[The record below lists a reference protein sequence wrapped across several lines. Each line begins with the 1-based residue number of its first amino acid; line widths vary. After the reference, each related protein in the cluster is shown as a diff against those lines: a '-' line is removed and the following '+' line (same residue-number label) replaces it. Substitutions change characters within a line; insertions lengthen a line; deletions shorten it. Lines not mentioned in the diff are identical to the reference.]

1 MTEHYAKAEKIAL
14 AATAD
19 VDVAGNL
26 FYPMMNQIFAQL
38 ALGGARGA
46 SGPPADRLARV
57 RQSMAAA
64 QPDFRSVV
72 GQTEMRMYERV
83 VAGTLAGDLDGL
95 TKEFRKHHARVDS
108 PGRWGSVY
116 DTAMLVLWGDR
127 RRATSSEARA
137 AAEMLTALATL
148 AGQPVV
154 EAPETAPPRA
164 PKPARASRSRKSARR
179 PASRRRAKG

>member
-1 MTEHYAKAEKIAL
+1 MTEHYAKAEEIARGS
-14 AATAD
+14 ATD
-19 VDVAGNL
+19 VDVAANL

-38 ALGGARGA
+38 ALRGARGA

-64 QPDFRSVV
+64 PPDFWSVV
-72 GQTEMRMYERV
+72 GQTEMRMYECV

-95 TKEFRKHHARVDS
+95 TKEFRNHHARVDS
-108 PGRWGSVY
+108 PSRWGSVY
-116 DTAMLVLWGDR
+116 DTAMLVLWGYR

-137 AAEMLTALATL
+137 ATEMLTALATL

-154 EAPETAPPRA
+154 EVAEAAAPRA
-164 PKPARASRSRKSARR
+164 RKPARASRSKKPARSRKRSGLA
-179 PASRRRAKG
+179 